1 MGKII
6 SVEPAQ
12 LTSIGGKLEEYA
24 NSFDEIYKEL
34 LRQAETMGEA
44 WQGADNLAY
53 VEQIKGITTK
63 MNLMVEKLKSA
74 SITLKQQAKN
84 YDDKRSDNIAQVKK
98 LNN

>member
-1 MGKII
+1 MGKVI

-12 LTSIGGKLEEYA
+12 LTSASGKLEEYA
-24 NSFDEIYKEL
+24 NTFEEIYKEL

-63 MNLMVEKLKSA
+63 MSAMVEKLKVAGS
-74 SITLKQQAKN
+74 TLKQQAKN
-84 YDDKRSDNIAQVKK
+84 YDDKRSDNIAQVQK
-98 LNN
+98 LSN

>member
-1 MGKII
+1 MGKVI

-12 LTSIGGKLEEYA
+12 LTSTGTKLEEYA
-24 NSFDEIYKEL
+24 TSFEEIYKEL

-63 MNLMVEKLKSA
+63 MSAMVEKLRGA
-74 SITLKQQAKN
+74 GATLKQQAKN
-84 YDDKRSDNIAQVKK
+84 YDDKRADNIAQVQK

>member
-6 SVEPAQ
+6 SVEPAK
-12 LTSIGGKLEEYA
+12 LTENATKLEEYA
-24 NSFDEIYKEL
+24 TSFEEIYKEL

-44 WQGADNLAY
+44 WQGTDNLAY

-63 MNLMVEKLKSA
+63 MSSMVEKLKNA
-74 SITLKQQAKN
+74 STTLKQQAKN